1 MSLNMTD
8 RDETKVIDRDGH
20 KAWVAPSPAEAPD
33 GRVLVRLEDGGG
45 LLLDSAALQA
55 QPDGSYTVPLSFTEL
70 VAHSQNADGEIVL
83 PVLEEEVVVGKREVE
98 RGRFRLTK
106 HVTERDVL
114 VDHPLMHEHVNV
126 ERVPVNQMVDTP
138 PDIRYEGET
147 MIVPVLEEVVVVE
160 VRLMV
165 REEIRI
171 TRQREEVHQPQ
182 HVTLRREELNIDSI
196 ADDIEAPGNAKDN
209 AF

>member
-1 MSLNMTD
+1 MTD
-8 RDETKVIDRDGH
+8 RDETQVIDRDGRT
-20 KAWVAPSPAEAPD
+20 AWVAPSPAEAPN

-55 QPDGSYTVPLSFTEL
+55 QADGSYTVPLSFSEL
-70 VAHSQNADGEIVL
+70 VAHMQNAEGEIVL
-83 PVLEEEVVVGKREVE
+83 PIIEEEIVVGKREVE

-106 HVTERDVL
+106 QVTERDVL
-114 VDHPLMHEHVNV
+114 VDHPLMQEHVNV

-138 PDIRYEGET
+138 PDIRYEGDT

-171 TRQREEVHQPQ
+171 TRQREQVHQPQ
-182 HVTLRREELNIDSI
+182 HVTLRREEMKIDSI
-196 ADDIEAPGNAKDN
+196 ADDIEAPCNADED